1 MNLKAKVYVENRKEK
16 IQEKLSARLA
26 RLKEQG
32 VKEEAIQKDTTVRQM
47 KAQVRKMDERLAAIA
62 AQEKLNLERAQAKMD
77 KLAAEKAAKEAPIEE
92 AEKKEPEKKEKK
104 AKKEKSEKPPRPEG
118 RAAGKSEEKAEPAQP
133 KPKEKKETKEK
144 PKKAGKKP
152 KKAES

>member
-1 MNLKAKVYVENRKEK
+1 MNLKAKVYVENRKKK
-16 IQEKLSARLA
+16 IQEELSARLA

-32 VKEEAIQKDTTVRQM
+32 VKEETIQKDATVRRM
-47 KAQVRKMDERLAAIA
+47 RAQVRKMDDRLAAIS
-62 AQEKLNLERAQAKMD
+62 AQEKLNQERAQAKID

-104 AKKEKSEKPPRPEG
+104 AKKEKAEKPPRPEG
-118 RAAGKSEEKAEPAQP
+118 TAAGKSEEKAELAPP

-144 PKKAGKKP
+144 PQKAEKKP
-152 KKAES
+152 KKADP